1 MTTPK
6 NFFIKGLAITTPIL
20 GRISIGHREEKNGK
34 VLPVRDDEIS
44 ITSQVR
50 RGMEYTPHPIEAELL
65 NAVEAKAN
73 AEKKLRS
80 IPVKLMYNNPELN
93 IQAGYSA
100 FESSTGRQLC
110 VGDGVKARR
119 YSKQDNKTNE
129 VECNGPQYCEF
140 AQTYRCKLHARLNV
154 QIDGQDD
161 PMGAFVF
168 RTSGYNSVR
177 TLIYK
182 LQGFYSLF
190 NGKLRGIPLSLVMR
204 AKSTAQ
210 SMGQPVYYLDL
221 VLRGKSPQEAMQ
233 IANETAK
240 AEADAGMSQ
249 AEFEDTMMAGLK
261 NSAFLETEEDGID
274 IVEEFFNENDDYTT
288 PAAPAASSKSGGLNS
303 LQKVLP
309 NKNNEAKQSAGQ
321 TQAQSGTLEPQQ
333 SPVEITMVSD
343 VSEMSLTGFQ
353 LPPEIA
359 EQFSTNTQAS

>member
-1 MTTPK
+1 MTSAK

-50 RGMEYTPHPIEAELL
+50 RGIEWAPHPIEKTLL
-65 NAVEAKAN
+65 DMVDARSN

-80 IPVKLMYNNPELN
+80 IPVTLMYNNPELN
-93 IQAGYSA
+93 IQANYSA

-119 YSKQDNKTNE
+119 FSHQDNKTNE
-129 VECNGPQYCEF
+129 VDCSGPQYCEF
-140 AQTYRCKLHARLNV
+140 AKTYRCKLHARLNV
-154 QIDGQDD
+154 QIEGQDD

-190 NGKLRGIPLSLVMR
+190 NGKMRGIPFSLVMR

-221 VLRGKSPQEAMQ
+221 VLRGKTQQEAMQ
-233 IANETAK
+233 IANDTAK
-240 AEADAGMSQ
+240 LESEVGMAQ
-249 AEFEDTMMAGLK
+249 AEFEETMLAGLK
-261 NSAFLETEEDGID
+261 NSAFLETDEDGID
-274 IVEEFFNENDDYTT
+274 IVEEFFNDNDDDTT
-288 PAAPAASSKSGGLNS
+288 TSATSSSQKTGGLNA

-309 NKNNEAKQSAGQ
+309 ATSNSKQPPAPAAS
-321 TQAQSGTLEPQQ
+321 QSVTLEIEQN
-333 SPVEITMVSD
+333 PVEVSMTSGIEGMPISD
-343 VSEMSLTGFQ
+343 FK

-359 EQFSTNTQAS
+359 EQFSSNQVAQA